1 LARGEPNDIH
11 RAHGAEQN
19 ESDAPVFSNP
29 WARDS
34 RTTPLFLE
42 DEREGRASRP
52 SDMRDGSESLHAD
65 RKTYVSFQI
74 RFHIKYFPRNIE
86 NKSEKDREIF
96 RRYILVYCEISAYFF
111 S

>member
-11 RAHGAEQN
+11 RAHGTEQN

-29 WARDS
+29 WVRDS

-52 SDMRDGSESLHAD
+52 SDMRDGSESLYAD

-74 RFHIKYFPRNIE
+74 RFHIKHFSRNI
-86 NKSEKDREIF
+86 KIKARKTEKFFEDIF
-96 RRYILVYCEISAYFF
+96 LYIV
-111 S
+111 